1 MKEIGP
7 DAFYDCKGLVYVT
20 FVPGSKLEK
29 IGSGSFY
36 KTGIERIVIPKGV
49 EEIRESTFY
58 ECKDLKEVLF
68 EEGSRLKTIGEDA
81 FNGCANLTKMTFPE
95 GLEKIGIGAFAGSRL
110 KNVEFPASLRTIAQ
124 ASFKE
129 CTGLKTVK
137 FTEGLEMLGTDEH
150 SDDSGV

>member
-7 DAFYDCKGLVYVT
+7 DAFYDCKGLVHIK

-29 IGSGSFY
+29 IGSGSFFR
-36 KTGIERIVIPKGV
+36 TGLEKILIPKSA
-49 EEIRESTFY
+49 EEIQEYAFY
-58 ECKDLKEVLF
+58 ECKNLKEVLF

-95 GLEKIGIGAFAGSRL
+95 GLEEIGICAFARSRL

-137 FTEGLEMLGTDEH
+137 FTEGLEVLGTDEH
-150 SDDSGV
+150 SDDS